1 MSDSPEWGPDIQPED
16 PHVDVAPTPDEIA
29 ALWQVEHLLD
39 QRWPETRIEP
49 SLTRISALMDLLGS
63 PQLGYPSIHITGTN
77 GKTSVARMID
87 ALVTALGRRTGR
99 TTSPH
104 LQSAVERIS
113 IDSKPIS
120 PAQYVATYR
129 EIEPFVQMVDAQSQ
143 AEGGPAMSKFEVLT
157 GMAFAAFADAPVD
170 VAVVEVGM
178 GGRWDATNVVGAP
191 VAVITPI
198 AIDHVEY
205 LGDDIAGI
213 AGEKAGIIAKAPEGA
228 PDTVA
233 VIGRQVPEAMEVLL
247 AQSVRADAAVARE
260 DSEFAVLGRQVA
272 IGGQVLQL
280 QGLGG
285 VYSDIFLPLHGEHQA
300 HNAVV
305 ALAAVEAF
313 FGAGAQRQLDVDAV
327 RAGFAGVT
335 SPGRMERMRSAPT
348 VFIDA
353 AHNPAGAAALAQTL
367 TDEFDFRFLV
377 GVIGVLADKDFG
389 GILAA
394 LEPVFDQVVVT
405 HNGSPRA
412 LDVESLALAAQERF
426 GPDRVATAENLRDAI
441 DVATA
446 LVDDA
451 LRAGLVEGEA
461 EAFSGTG
468 IVITGSVVTAGAART
483 LFGRDPE

>member
-1 MSDSPEWGPDIQPED
+1 MNPEPQDWESSTRL
-16 PHVDVAPTPDEIA
+16 APTPDEIA
-29 ALWQVEHLLD
+29 ALLQVEHLLD

-63 PQLGYPSIHITGTN
+63 PQLSYPSIHIAGTN

-87 ALVTALGRRTGR
+87 ALITALQQRTGR

-113 IDSKPIS
+113 IDGLPIT
-120 PAQYVATYR
+120 PARYVEVYR
-129 EIEPFVQMVDAQSQ
+129 EIEPFVQMVDQQSQ
-143 AEGGPAMSKFEVLT
+143 AGGGPAMSKFEVLT
-157 GMAFAAFADAPVD
+157 AMAFAAFADAPVD

-178 GGRWDATNVVGAP
+178 GGSWDATNVLNAP

-198 AIDHVEY
+198 SVDHVDY
-205 LGDDIAGI
+205 LGSDIAGI
-213 AGEKAGIIAKAPEGA
+213 AKEKSGIITRAPQGA

-233 VIGRQVPEAMEVLL
+233 VIGRQSPEVMDVLL
-247 AQSVRADAAVARE
+247 AQTVRVDAAVARQ
-260 DSEFAVLGRQVA
+260 DSEFAVLDRQVA
-272 IGGQVLQL
+272 IGGQLLQL

-285 VYSDIFLPLHGEHQA
+285 VYPDIYLPLHGEHQA
-300 HNAVV
+300 HNAAL

-313 FGAGAQRQLDVDAV
+313 FGAGAQRQLDVEAV
-327 RAGFAGVT
+327 RAGFAAVT
-335 SPGRMERMRSAPT
+335 SPGRLERMRSAPT

-367 TDEFDFRFLV
+367 ADEFDFRTLV
-377 GVIGVLADKDFG
+377 GVVAVLADKDVD

-394 LEPVFDQVVVT
+394 LEPVFDSVVVT

-412 LDVESLALAAQERF
+412 LDVETLALAAEQRF
-426 GPDRVATAENLRDAI
+426 GPDRLIPADNLRDAI
-441 DVATA
+441 DAATA
-446 LVDDA
+446 LVDAADQ
-451 LRAGLVEGEA
+451 EDEMY
-461 EAFSGTG
+461 SGTG

-483 LFGRDPE
+483 LFGRDPQ

>member
-1 MSDSPEWGPDIQPED
+1 MNPEPQDWESSTRL
-16 PHVDVAPTPDEIA
+16 APTPDEIA
-29 ALWQVEHLLD
+29 ALLQVEHLLD

-63 PQLGYPSIHITGTN
+63 PQLSYPSIHIAGTN

-87 ALVTALGRRTGR
+87 ALITALQQRTGR

-113 IDSKPIS
+113 IDGLPIT
-120 PAQYVATYR
+120 PARYVEVYR
-129 EIEPFVQMVDAQSQ
+129 EIEPFVQMVDQQSQ
-143 AEGGPAMSKFEVLT
+143 AGGGPAMSKFEVLT
-157 GMAFAAFADAPVD
+157 AMAFAAFADAPVD

-178 GGRWDATNVVGAP
+178 GGSWDATNVLNAP

-198 AIDHVEY
+198 SVDHVDY
-205 LGDDIAGI
+205 LGSDIAGI
-213 AGEKAGIIAKAPEGA
+213 AKEKSGIITRAPQGA

-233 VIGRQVPEAMEVLL
+233 VIGRQSPEVMDVLL
-247 AQSVRADAAVARE
+247 AQTVRVDAAVARQ
-260 DSEFAVLGRQVA
+260 DSEFAVLDRQVA
-272 IGGQVLQL
+272 IGGQLLQL

-285 VYSDIFLPLHGEHQA
+285 VYPDIYLPLHGEHQA
-300 HNAVV
+300 HNAAL

-313 FGAGAQRQLDVDAV
+313 FGAGAQRQLDVEAV
-327 RAGFAGVT
+327 RAGFAAVT
-335 SPGRMERMRSAPT
+335 SPGRLERMRSAPT

-367 TDEFDFRFLV
+367 ADEFDFRTLV
-377 GVIGVLADKDFG
+377 GVVAVLADKDVD

-394 LEPVFDQVVVT
+394 LEPVFDSVVVT

-412 LDVESLALAAQERF
+412 LDVETLALAAEQRF
-426 GPDRVATAENLRDAI
+426 GPDRVIPADNLRDAI
-441 DVATA
+441 DAATA
-446 LVDDA
+446 LVDAADQ
-451 LRAGLVEGEA
+451 EDEMY
-461 EAFSGTG
+461 SGTG

-483 LFGRDPE
+483 LFGRDPQ